1 VKSIRR
7 YFIQAVTFSF
17 VFSSWCGI
25 VAAQSEPCIH
35 RTIIA
40 SLTDRDWAPIRG
52 VQRNDLV
59 GEFRGKSIQLLSL
72 TPDEG
77 PHRIVILL
85 DASGSLNEGKETG
98 PAAWNLSVALAS
110 HIVEAKLERTELA
123 LIIFN
128 ERIIE
133 ILDFDSGQ
141 AKLAERLRQIGSDPN
156 YRKLNVKGKTAL
168 WDAADEALARLGRSN
183 EIREI
188 YAITD
193 GGDNASRTKEKELH
207 HRLAE
212 SRTRMFAA
220 MVQAPIQNRSLTPEE
235 LEGPQT
241 LTEMVTQSGGVVFG
255 PVMQTHNGV
264 SFGGLDRTRALKLGD
279 ALTNFYHSM
288 ESGFRVEIEIPL
300 PSDRWSLWKLDLSKP
315 ARTRFRGYHLGFTSD
330 ISPCLADSD

>member
-1 VKSIRR
+1 MKSIRR
-7 YFIQAVTFSF
+7 FFTQAVSF
-17 VFSSWCGI
+17 CFVLSTRCEI
-25 VAAQSEPCIH
+25 VAAQTEPCIH

-40 SLTDRDWAPIRG
+40 SLTDRDWAPITG
-52 VQRNDLV
+52 LQRDDFV
-59 GEFRGKSIQLLSL
+59 GEFRGKPLRLLSL
-72 TPDEG
+72 TPEEG
-77 PHRIVILL
+77 PRRIVILL

-98 PAAWNLSVALAS
+98 AAWELSVALAS

-141 AKLAERLRQIGSDPN
+141 PKLAERLRQIGADPN
-156 YRKLNVKGKTAL
+156 YRKFNVKGKTAL

-183 EIREI
+183 ETREI

-193 GGDNASRTKEKELH
+193 GGDNATRTKERELH

-220 MVQAPIQNRSLTPEE
+220 IVKTTIQNRHTPEE
-235 LEGPQT
+235 LVGPDS

-264 SFGGLDRTRALKLGD
+264 SFGGLERAPELRLSA
-279 ALTNFYHSM
+279 ALANFYHSM
-288 ESGFRVEIEIPL
+288 QSGFWVEIEIL
-300 PSDRWSLWKLDLSKP
+300 QPSNRWSSWRLDLSKP
-315 ARTRFRGYHLGFTSD
+315 AQTRFKGYQLGFTSD
-330 ISPCLADSD
+330 ISPCLADSR